1 MLFSTLAL
9 AAAFAGI
16 ANTSP
21 VVLEKRQ
28 GGGTDLPTNR
38 QVPDGSDGYKKT
50 NDSINGS
57 SYLDPVVTSVPEGV
71 DPSSWKGYT
80 SQNEPYANAAKI
92 LGNPTTNGTNSTL
105 AWKGQPAGGLL
116 ENNPV
121 YSPGSNFDFQSLNL
135 ALNQELIELDLFHYL
150 LAKFS
155 PEEWSAIGLTEDDR
169 TLTQHMANQEV
180 GHAVALTNILG
191 VDRAAKQC
199 VYEYPFTT
207 LKEGIVF
214 NQLLTRWGEA
224 GVYGFLNQLNSR
236 PSAQV
241 LLQSITT
248 EARQQMIFRQFQ
260 GLPAMPE
267 WFETGLPQTYAW
279 TLLSPYI
286 KSCPPNNPRIEFT
299 RFPLLNVTNQ
309 PYALD
314 GKPGINSNYT
324 LTQGAGRRV
333 DLYWEELGKTVGYDG
348 LYKTESV
355 AGEPKYLAFFD
366 QLNVTYAPLEG
377 VDMANRVAHAF
388 VPNATVFP
396 TQPQVVNTAFVAL
409 VDADLSVTVYNSS
422 NLNNH
427 TLAVG
432 IYQAS

>member
-1 MLFSTLAL
+1 MLFSTVAMVAAL
-9 AAAFAGI
+9 AGFAQ
-16 ANTSP
+16 ASP
-21 VVLEKRQ
+21 VVLKKRQ
-28 GGGTDLPTNR
+28 GGGSDLPTYR
-38 QVPDGSDGYKKT
+38 QVPNGSDGYSKG
-50 NDSINGS
+50 NDSTTGS

-71 DPSSWKGYT
+71 DPKSWNGYT
-80 SQNEPYANAAKI
+80 SENEPYANAAKI
-92 LGNPTTNGTNSTL
+92 LGNPSTNGTNTTL

-116 ENNPV
+116 ENDPV
-121 YSPGSNFDFQSLNL
+121 YAPASNFDFQSLNL

-155 PEEWSAIGLTEDDR
+155 PEEWSAIGLTADDR

-314 GKPGINSNYT
+314 GTPGINSNYT

-333 DLYWEELGKTVGYDG
+333 DLYWEELGKTVGYDD

-355 AGEPKYLAFFD
+355 AGEPKFLAFFD
-366 QLNVTYAPLEG
+366 QLNVTYAPLQG
-377 VDMANRVAHAF
+377 VDMIKRVAHAF

-409 VDADLSVTVYNSS
+409 VDKDLSVTVYNAA

-432 IYQAS
+432 LYQAS

>member
-1 MLFSTLAL
+1 MLFSTLAV
-9 AAAFAGI
+9 AAALAGFAN
-16 ANTSP
+16 ASP
-21 VVLEKRQ
+21 VALEKRQ
-28 GGGTDLPTNR
+28 GGGTDLPTTP
-38 QVPDGSDGYKKT
+38 QVPNGSGGYT
-50 NDSINGS
+50 QSNSNRTGS
-57 SYLDPVVTSVPEGV
+57 SYLDPIVTSVPEGV
-71 DPSSWKGYT
+71 DSSSWKGYT
-80 SQNEPYANAAKI
+80 TENEPYANAAKFI
-92 LGNPTTNGTNSTL
+92 GNPTTNGTNTTL

-155 PEEWSAIGLTEDDR
+155 PDEWQAIGLTEDDR

-207 LKEGIVF
+207 LKEGILF

-314 GKPGINSNYT
+314 GTPGINSNYT
-324 LTQGAGRRV
+324 ISAPGRRI
-333 DLYWEELGKTVGYDG
+333 DFYWEELNKTVGYDG

-355 AGEPKYLAFFD
+355 AGAPKYVAFFD

-377 VDMANRVAHAF
+377 IDVENRVAHAF
-388 VPNATVFP
+388 VPNATVYP
-396 TQPQVVNTAFVAL
+396 SQPQVVNTAIVAI
-409 VDADLSVTVYNSS
+409 VDSNPYVTVYNSS

-432 IYQAS
+432 VYQAS